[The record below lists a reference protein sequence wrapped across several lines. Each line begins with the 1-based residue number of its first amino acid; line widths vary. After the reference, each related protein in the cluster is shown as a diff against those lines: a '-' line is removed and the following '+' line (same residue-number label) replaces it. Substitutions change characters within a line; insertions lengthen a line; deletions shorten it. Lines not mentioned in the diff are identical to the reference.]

1 MRKLFFFL
9 FLLPGFLH
17 AEPNPAQ
24 ELLFHPEKL
33 EERIRTALAH
43 YIESAEKLEAEFIQ
57 PEKSRLLL
65 GEFEKITIRFQRARI
80 KKVVLDEGE
89 FILFK
94 PRIQLNDLYSEG
106 KLRISTMQASD
117 FYLKIQQVHMN
128 QALQEKK
135 LPLENPELRFL
146 DGHMEFKARFRT
158 LFIKQ
163 LVETK
168 GNFEVKDQHEIHFIP
183 FRLKLNHIPLPGF
196 VKNTIRNKINPVL
209 DLKNFP
215 LAGEVESITIHP
227 GILEIRG

>member
-1 MRKLFFFL
+1 MLKPVFFL
-9 FLLPGFLH
+9 FLLQVSLS

-24 ELLFHPEKL
+24 ELLFQPQKL
-33 EERIRTALAH
+33 EERIKQALTH
-43 YIESAEKLEAEFIQ
+43 YIESAERLEAEFVQ

-65 GEFEKITIRFQRARI
+65 GEFEKITVKFQKARI
-80 KKVVLDEGE
+80 KKVILDEGE
-89 FILFK
+89 FILYK
-94 PRIQLNDLYSEG
+94 PRIQLNELYSEG

-117 FYLKIQQVHMN
+117 FYLKIQQAHMN
-128 QALQEKK
+128 QALLDKD
-135 LPLENPELRFL
+135 LPLESPELRFL
-146 DGHMEFKARFRT
+146 DGYMEFKARFRT

-163 LVETK
+163 LVETR
-168 GNFEVKDQHEIHFIP
+168 GHFEVKDQHEIHFIP

-196 VKNTIRNKINPVL
+196 IKNTIRNKINPVL